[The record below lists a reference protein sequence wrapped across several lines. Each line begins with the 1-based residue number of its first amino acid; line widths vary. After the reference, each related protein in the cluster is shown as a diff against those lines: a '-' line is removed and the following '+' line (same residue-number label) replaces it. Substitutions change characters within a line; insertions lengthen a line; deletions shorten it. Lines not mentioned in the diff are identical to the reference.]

1 MTNKKNLLIYIFVV
15 IVPFLLISSL
25 TVVSTLKKD
34 EKARIEH
41 ANWIA
46 TVHQKSWDKL
56 IAETVTSMEMLSLT
70 ANTSMNNPE
79 KLDPIL
85 KRTHQKDPRYGGI
98 YVLDKYGTVIAGS
111 NGLLVDTNLS
121 KNTYIKN
128 VIKTKDTIISN
139 RYETLIN
146 RQKVIGL
153 ASPILDEDRNLNG
166 LMVAH
171 IRIDYIQNVMKILT
185 PDTKILVYNGT
196 ANPMMKI
203 NIESPPKTY
212 NNSWVS
218 KPIERLPWSI
228 YVKVPERKYKS
239 IIENVYRP
247 IFFILIIS
255 NILFLLIKYILL
267 WEQSLREKKQNEQQK
282 LELVGTLAASTA
294 HEIRNPLT
302 GVKGLIQLL
311 SEKYTDPEDK
321 YYFEVIDTEI
331 SRINEI
337 VSEFLI
343 LGKPTAEKTDLIH
356 IHMVIKELQPLII
369 SEGNLFNAKCTWLF
383 SDEEVIV
390 ECNKDQLKQVILN
403 VTKNAF
409 ESISEDGNLNIQI
422 SKKEKWCEICIRDNG
437 SGMTPEEL
445 TKIFTPFYTS
455 KETGTGLGLVV
466 CKRIVESFKGKIEV
480 SSKKNE
486 GTDVVILL
494 PLVV

>member
-1 MTNKKNLLIYIFVV
+1 MTNKKNLIIYIIVV
-15 IVPFLLISSL
+15 IVPLVLISSL

-34 EKARIEH
+34 EKSRIEH

-46 TVHQKSWDKL
+46 AVHQKSWDKL
-56 IAETVTSMEMLSLT
+56 IAETITSMEMLSLT
-70 ANTSMNNPE
+70 AITSMKNPD

-98 YVLDKYGTVIAGS
+98 YVLDKNGTVIAGS
-111 NGLLVDTNLS
+111 NGFLENTNLS
-121 KNTYIKN
+121 TNTYIQN
-128 VIKTKDTIISN
+128 VLKTKDTIISN

-146 RQKVIGL
+146 RQKVIGM
-153 ASPILDEDRNLNG
+153 ATPILDEERNLNG
-166 LMVAH
+166 LIVAH
-171 IRIDYIQNVMKILT
+171 LRIDYIQNVMKILT
-185 PDTKILVYNGT
+185 PDTKIIVYNGT
-196 ANPMMKI
+196 SNPMMKI
-203 NIESPPKTY
+203 NVKNPPENFDQT
-212 NNSWVS
+212 WVS

-228 YVKVPERKYKS
+228 YVKVPERKYQDF
-239 IIENVYRP
+239 IEDISRP
-247 IFFILIIS
+247 IFVVLIIS
-255 NILFLLIKYILL
+255 HILFLLIKYIFL
-267 WEQSLREKKQNEQQK
+267 WEQSRREQKQNEQQK

-343 LGKPTAEKTDLIH
+343 LGKPTAEKTELIN
-356 IHMVIKELQPLII
+356 IPTVIKELQPLII
-369 SEGNLFNAKCTWLF
+369 SDANLFNAKCTWLL
-383 SDEEVIV
+383 SNEEIIV

-409 ESISEDGNLNIQI
+409 ESMTEDGNLTLHV
-422 SKKEKWCEICIRDNG
+422 SKEEKWCKICVRDMG
-437 SGMTPEEL
+437 SGMTADEL
-445 TKIFTPFYTS
+445 NKIFTPFYTS

-466 CKRIVESFKGKIEV
+466 CKRIVESFKGKIEIH
-480 SSKKNE
+480 SKINK
-486 GTDVVILL
+486 GTDVVISL
-494 PLVV
+494 PLGE